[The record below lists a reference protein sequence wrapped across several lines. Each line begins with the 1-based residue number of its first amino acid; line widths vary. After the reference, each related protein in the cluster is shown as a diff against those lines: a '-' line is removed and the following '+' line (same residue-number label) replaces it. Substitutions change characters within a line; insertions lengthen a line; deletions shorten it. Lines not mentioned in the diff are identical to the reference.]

1 MKEKL
6 DAKLEIKRIEILAL
20 KEDIFKQSDSKRLVF
35 WLMHQLRLQT
45 KRQVIGEADAEKE

>member
-35 WLMHQLRLQT
+35 WLLLQLKLQT
-45 KRQVIGEADAEKE
+45 KR